1 VNEQLHDEVVLTPLS
16 TCIENGGSLEVDK
29 NGDDSSVI
37 NEQLPDRVASTPLST
52 CIENGGSLEVD
63 ENGDDSSVIN
73 EQLPDRVASTP
84 LSTCIA
90 NGGSLEVD
98 RNGKNENILNGKGDL
113 NDGSRDISE
122 KLSTAPVNV
131 NAKEDLVKQ
140 HAKVAEEAIAGT
152 TNVVNKKFIPLL
164 FSVIFEKKR

>member
-1 VNEQLHDEVVLTPLS
+1 SSVINEQLPDRVASTPLS
-16 TCIENGGSLEVDK
+16 TCIENGSLAVDK
-29 NGDDSSVI
+29 YGDDSSVI

-63 ENGDDSSVIN
+63 KNGDDSSVIN
-73 EQLPDRVASTP
+73 EQLSDRVALTP
-84 LSTCIA
+84 LSTCIV

-98 RNGKNENILNGKGDL
+98 KNENILNGKEGDL

-122 KLSTAPVNV
+122 KLSAAPVNV

-140 HAKVAEEAIAGT
+140 HAKVAEEAIAAAHC
-152 TNVVNKKFIPLL
+152 
-164 FSVIFEKKR
+164 